1 MVVCVPVQIRS
12 IESKS
17 IDIWLLVLPSSSAK
31 KDSSNLVALCVQCG
45 KYVPIVDLTSAIGLP
60 ATRNLSNL
68 KGDVLVRKTLF
79 ITNLDM
85 SYDGMKVFDVPGDVA
100 LDLLQVEDVQLKPQ
114 PWRVKVLDKLDSVLV
129 VVHVVVGHAVR
140 VDRLNEPNHLGCLEH
155 CSMSRGKAAS
165 KLLLKVFKAVSL
177 LTPSFFLKAPSSG

>member
-1 MVVCVPVQIRS
+1 MQ
-12 IESKS
+12 E
-17 IDIWLLVLPSSSAK
+17 
-31 KDSSNLVALCVQCG
+31 KDRSNLVAMTVQCG
-45 KYVPIVDLTSAIGLP
+45 KNIPKVDLTIAIRLP

-129 VVHVVVGHAVR
+129 VVHVVVGHAVG
-140 VDRLNEPNHLGCLEH
+140 VDRLNEPDHLGCLEQRQGCLQVALEGH
-155 CSMSRGKAAS
+155 QGCFPAH
-165 KLLLKVFKAVSL
+165 
-177 LTPSFFLKAPSSG
+177 SFLFPESIE